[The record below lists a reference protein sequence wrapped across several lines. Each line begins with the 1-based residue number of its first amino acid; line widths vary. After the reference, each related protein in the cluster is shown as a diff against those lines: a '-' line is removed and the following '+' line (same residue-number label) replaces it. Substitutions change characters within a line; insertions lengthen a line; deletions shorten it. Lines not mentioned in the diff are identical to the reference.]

1 MDTGDASGLTEE
13 ICWVGA
19 GQVCLSVPL
28 TVTLELTVS
37 SEPNTPQSSVAGV
50 TES

>member
-1 MDTGDASGLTEE
+1 MLQDSQRRF
-13 ICWVGA
+13 A
-19 GQVCLSVPL
+19 GWEQGRAGLSVPL